1 MSSNKIG
8 ATCTN
13 TANHNDETNIPQKL
27 LLTNR
32 QVANF
37 RIVFANNSSDN
48 IKLSKSQISKLMQ
61 LDGFFW

>member
-13 TANHNDETNIPQKL
+13 TANHNDDLPQKL

-61 LDGFFW
+61 SDGFFW

>member
-8 ATCTN
+8 ATCAN
-13 TANHNDETNIPQKL
+13 TANHNDETNLPQKL

-32 QVANF
+32 QVENF

-48 IKLSKSQISKLMQ
+48 IKLSKSQISKLI
-61 LDGFFW
+61 